1 MSPELAPKT
10 TPITPAPERHRTDV
24 SRRRLMAMAGLGGV
38 GALATTV
45 SAALTPRFASA
56 EGTPSS
62 DHDGMDMGTPTATAE
77 PTVEVPTDPNAP
89 MTWQQ
94 MDAMHEAG
102 IKAFPAYTS
111 GHGNQPLQHTMDG
124 DVKVF
129 DLTAKIINWEYEP
142 GKTVLA
148 WAYNEQVPGPEIR
161 VTEGDRVRVNLTNLL
176 TESTAIH
183 WHGLIVPNDQD
194 GVPFITQPIV
204 PPGGKYTYEFTIRE
218 GNVGTHMYHSH
229 ANSAKQV
236 PMGLLGAFIVEPKD
250 PKTRPAFDLEYTL
263 VLNDGALGG
272 FTLNGKS
279 FPATVPLTAKK
290 GQKVMVRYMNEG
302 QMIHPM
308 HLHGMPQTIIAQD
321 GWLLPQ
327 PYVCDTLNIA
337 PGQRFEA
344 IVDATE
350 VGVWAFHC
358 HILSHAESDH
368 GMFGMVTALIV
379 AE

>member
-1 MSPELAPKT
+1 MSPEYAPRT
-10 TPITPAPERHRTDV
+10 TPITPAPERYRTDV

-38 GALATTV
+38 GALATSV
-45 SAALTPRFASA
+45 SAALTPRFAAA
-56 EGTPSS
+56 ENTPASG
-62 DHDGMDMGTPTATAE
+62 HDGMNMGTATAE

-161 VTEGDRVRVNLTNLL
+161 VTEGDRVRVNLRNLL

-204 PPGGKYTYEFTIRE
+204 PPGGKYSYEFTIRE
-218 GNVGTHMYHSH
+218 GNAGTHMYHSH

-250 PKTRPAFDLEYTL
+250 PKTRPAFDVEYTL

-279 FPATVPLTAKK
+279 FPATVPLMAKK

-344 IVDATE
+344 IIDATE

-368 GMFGMVTALIV
+368 GMFGMVTVLIV
-379 AE
+379 EE